1 MKSGVYG
8 ADRMTSDLQTDVIPL
23 VVRSK
28 INPSMEMIV
37 KTSRA
42 NYGMIL
48 DASHL

>member
-1 MKSGVYG
+1 MKLGVYG
-8 ADRMTSDLQTDVIPL
+8 ATSMTSDLQTDASPL

-28 INPSMEMIV
+28 INPFMEMIV

-42 NYGMIL
+42 NHDMSL